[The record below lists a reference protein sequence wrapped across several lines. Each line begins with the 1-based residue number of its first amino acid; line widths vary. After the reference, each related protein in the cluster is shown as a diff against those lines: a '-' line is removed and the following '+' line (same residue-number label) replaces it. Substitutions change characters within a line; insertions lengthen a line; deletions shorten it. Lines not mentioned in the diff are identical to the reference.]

1 MWAIR
6 GNPLIFATEPRNLS
20 ERTRRV
26 LLNNEVIGIN
36 QQETEGGRRI
46 AVDSSCPDHPY
57 TCGWDKHVHPRRGG
71 AHF

>member
-36 QQETEGGRRI
+36 QQETEGGRRTH
-46 AVDSSCPDHPY
+46 A
-57 TCGWDKHVHPRRGG
+57 PR
-71 AHF
+71 FKSLK